1 MTEAR
6 PFTIEKRKVWEAFQH
21 VNANQGAAGVDG
33 QTLGALGNGLVRT
46 FTSFG
51 TECPQAATCHRRYAG

>member
-6 PFTIEKRKVWEAFQH
+6 PFTIEKREIWEAFQH

-33 QTLGALGNGLVRT
+33 QTLE
-46 FTSFG
+46 SFG
-51 TECPQAATCHRRYAG
+51 ERLGPNCVATIKVRFSVNQDETRAGV